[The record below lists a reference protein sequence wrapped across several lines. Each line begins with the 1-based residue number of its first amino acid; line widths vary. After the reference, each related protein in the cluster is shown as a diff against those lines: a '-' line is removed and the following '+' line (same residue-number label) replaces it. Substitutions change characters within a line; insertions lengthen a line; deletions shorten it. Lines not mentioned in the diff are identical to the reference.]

1 MNNETGVKKGL
12 TTQKCSKTKIVTQTT
27 GTFGWSALKIDVQ
40 VVQLKEYVNNVD
52 AASSR
57 VGFYPGY
64 E

>member
-1 MNNETGVKKGL
+1 MSKKGTDDPKAL
-12 TTQKCSKTKIVTQTT
+12 ETNMVTRTIAA
-27 GTFGWSALKIDVQ
+27 FGWSALKIDVQ